1 MEEIKIEDVMK
12 LIKILSEL
20 DERTLITKIRIHFE
34 ELMDEDYVPPKVILK
49 KEKYSEDEGSASSE
63 EDFDVLQDCDG
74 FLSIG

>member
-1 MEEIKIEDVMK
+1 
-12 LIKILSEL
+12 
-20 DERTLITKIRIHFE
+20 
-34 ELMDEDYVPPKVILK
+34 MDEDYVPPKVIFK